1 MCLSSSNVQSAAQ
14 WNWDGDFIIHSPI
27 IPASRRIPG
36 TRKKYEIDI
45 REYLVNRDN
54 AVIKRALDEISC
66 ALNDSDRA
74 FFFSHKEGAFDF
86 RMRKVTEYIS
96 KCVKYEKGPRSFDS
110 WLFPE
115 ETLANGRGDCEDR
128 AFMLASLLLASGIS
142 GYVVRVALGK
152 LYNQDTKQ
160 SRDHVWVMYKNES
173 GLWLLIEP
181 LLNSER
187 AKKHGKALRKGTAKA
202 GTEVY
207 EYVPYFVFNDSHLWS
222 LKNNT
227 VETSFMDYL
236 KSRAFWGDF
245 NPEFAASVHNHIFD
259 LALDELNWSDLLY
272 VKGVSVAMDINP
284 AIYDPRDHFDNG
296 YIVDSWRQLNGNLMK
311 KTLDGLARASHTIG
325 DFYAHS
331 SYAHFAKSDG
341 NGDLV
346 LFDGVM
352 TDDRFVRTPDYGGA
366 DYDLRDATR
375 FSANRTTCTLTR
387 EDAIVYWNSQK
398 LISGR
403 FAQPGDPYQGFL
415 EKLLISIP
423 YELRHRTDYM
433 QRACLPH
440 HNEIAVDADLDS
452 NGNIPSGH
460 KLYDN
465 PGVYAAQFKKRM
477 NAAMSHIKQLYS
489 IWST

>member
-1 MCLSSSNVQSAAQ
+1 MCLSSSNVKSATQ

-45 REYLVNRDN
+45 REYLVNKDN

-66 ALNDSDRA
+66 ALTDSDRA
-74 FFFSHKEGAFDF
+74 LFFSHKEGAFDF

-96 KCVKYEKGPRSFDS
+96 KRVKYEKGPRTFDS

-115 ETLANGRGDCEDR
+115 ETLAKGSGDCEDR
-128 AFMLASLLLASGIS
+128 AFLLASLLLASGIS

-160 SRDHVWVMYKNES
+160 SCDHVWVMYKNES

-187 AKKHGKALRKGTAKA
+187 AEKHGRALRNGTVKA
-202 GTEVY
+202 TTEDY

-227 VETSFMDYL
+227 VETAFLDYL
-236 KSRAFWGDF
+236 KYRNFWGDF

-259 LALDELNWSDLLY
+259 LALDKLNWSDLLY

-296 YIVDSWRQLNGNLMK
+296 YIDESWQCLNRNLMQ
-311 KTLDGLARASHTIG
+311 KTLDGLAHASHTIG

-331 SYAHFAKSDG
+331 SYAHFAKSDV

-352 TDDRFVRTPDYGGA
+352 TDDRFVRTPDYGGT
-366 DYDLRDATR
+366 DFDLRDATR
-375 FSANRTTCTLTR
+375 FSANMPTCTLTK
-387 EDAIVYWNSQK
+387 EEAIVYWNSQK

-403 FAQPGDPYQGFL
+403 FAQPGDPYQGLL
-415 EKLLISIP
+415 EKLFISIP
-423 YELRHRTDYM
+423 YQLRHRPDYM

-440 HNEIAVDADLDS
+440 HNEIAVDDDLDS

-465 PGVYAAQFKKRM
+465 PGMYAAQFKKRM
-477 NAAMSHIKQLYS
+477 DAAISHIKQLYS
-489 IWST
+489 IWGA